1 LKPQSCTAKMEEVRN
16 ETLISWYLKSIIVT
30 ETQKIK
36 NKSILE
42 PGPSNQDLSTQLST
56 HPPVQHDPAS
66 TKKLLMSGYV
76 LTLTILRQT
85 VSNIYKSDQL
95 TTIPSLSFPSSQ
107 AQQPL
112 LRITNESS
120 HEDATKHPEVT
131 QAPNEVTAVRPEHGP
146 TVTIPEEIPS
156 YLLIS
161 AQWLLEQADDL
172 QANNQWKKHSIYR
185 VPKTMRR
192 EANKKSYTPQM
203 VSIGPFHHGRKEL
216 ADIEQHKC
224 RAMQQVLKRTGHD
237 IKLYIDAIKPL
248 ANLAWWCYEG
258 KMKMPN
264 DEFVLSLVLL
274 QMSYLLLTS
283 LYIYYCENICIS
295 ADM

>member
-1 LKPQSCTAKMEEVRN
+1 LLV
-16 ETLISWYLKSIIVT
+16 YLF
-30 ETQKIK
+30 
-36 NKSILE
+36 IL
-42 PGPSNQDLSTQLST
+42 PLF
-56 HPPVQHDPAS
+56 QH
-66 TKKLLMSGYV
+66 
-76 LTLTILRQT
+76 
-85 VSNIYKSDQL
+85 
-95 TTIPSLSFPSSQ
+95 PSLSFPSSQ

-131 QAPNEVTAVRPEHGP
+131 QAPNEVTAVQPEHGP
-146 TVTIPEEIPS
+146 TVTIPEEIPP